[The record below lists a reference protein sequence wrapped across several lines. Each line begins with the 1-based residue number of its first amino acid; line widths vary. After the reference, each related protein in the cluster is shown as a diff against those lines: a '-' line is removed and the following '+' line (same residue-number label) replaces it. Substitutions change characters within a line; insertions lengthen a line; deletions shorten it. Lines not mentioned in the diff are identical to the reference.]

1 MDNSADC
8 SNDLFESY
16 SECEKGFLM
25 CADGRCVEST
35 DYCRPV
41 FTCESSY
48 QKCYDGTCRVTKD
61 LCPQS
66 VQCPEARPYRCDD
79 DICVKSSEE
88 CKAGLVCPDGYKK
101 CDYDGLCKANSQE
114 CTTEPNTDN
123 ICSFMN
129 KQMCKNGRC
138 VDSKYDCSL
147 VSEACPDDDLPYL
160 CPNGECTNNIT
171 SCKEATNNDIC
182 QEGKVLCSSG
192 RCVENNNEIL
202 RTQCTNNI
210 GCPLST
216 PYRCS
221 NGDCVKS
228 ERNCDVTS
236 VLDGDKLRSNVIC
249 DASKPY
255 LCSDKTCVSDTKFC
269 KVTVDCPS
277 GMQKCDNG
285 YCISQN
291 ASCTTFSGFCPEA
304 NPIHCPSGTC
314 VDDIV
319 KCTTPFNIPTCE
331 EGEFYCVR
339 LNKCLRNKLDCLIY
353 IENALEKNTN
363 INNDVRLLNED
374 EENVVNPLNDKEF
387 IKLHRRKII
396 SLKEEE
402 DSKDKDIDKIEGTIC
417 YDGTIA
423 TGDEKCPIVPA
434 CKIGQYR
441 CDNGACASDLSL
453 CPVDES
459 YICLPGQKKCP
470 DGLCHKDC
478 SEVAFH
484 GCEVNQYQCS
494 NGQCLEDKYDCIGHS
509 MCSDPAYP
517 FRCIS
522 GECKS
527 DPEECDLIER
537 LGNVKNLT
545 YSFNKMNKIAFNF
558 AYDSNGHN
566 IANIEIPSNALKL
579 SKDHSKIFLQE
590 VSSSLLHDS
599 SLYNNSAE
607 FLFNISNSIYG
618 SEGVLNFENSV
629 MSPVFKF
636 YSKEENIE
644 FKFPGKINIVHNEY
658 EASSLYYYD
667 YCLAKLNGF
676 DLTNDKFDEN
686 SENKGWECVERQ
698 TKEGQTEFTISE
710 FGVYAVILN
719 PLRNKA
725 NYFSD
730 SATKNFF
737 LENVKIILIVLA
749 VVIVVIAVVFY
760 IFSRVTRYR
769 KKYHANREK
778 IMLLKQ
784 Q

>member
-1 MDNSADC
+1 M
-8 SNDLFESY
+8 
-16 SECEKGFLM
+16 
-25 CADGRCVEST
+25 
-35 DYCRPV
+35 
-41 FTCESSY
+41 
-48 QKCYDGTCRVTKD
+48 
-61 LCPQS
+61 
-66 VQCPEARPYRCDD
+66 
-79 DICVKSSEE
+79 
-88 CKAGLVCPDGYKK
+88 
-101 CDYDGLCKANSQE
+101 
-114 CTTEPNTDN
+114 
-123 ICSFMN
+123 
-129 KQMCKNGRC
+129 
-138 VDSKYDCSL
+138 
-147 VSEACPDDDLPYL
+147 
-160 CPNGECTNNIT
+160 
-171 SCKEATNNDIC
+171 
-182 QEGKVLCSSG
+182 LCSSG

-202 RTQCTNNI
+202 RSQCTNNI

-676 DLTNDKFDEN
+676 DLT
-686 SENKGWECVERQ
+686 
-698 TKEGQTEFTISE
+698 
-710 FGVYAVILN
+710 VILN

-784 Q
+784 QREEYENMTTDIFGQTLGDNMNGIVYKANPAYTVTDEIKKAGTSLEDEIEKLQIECKNVSEQNERLQKDIEEVTKKYEELSESIENMNK